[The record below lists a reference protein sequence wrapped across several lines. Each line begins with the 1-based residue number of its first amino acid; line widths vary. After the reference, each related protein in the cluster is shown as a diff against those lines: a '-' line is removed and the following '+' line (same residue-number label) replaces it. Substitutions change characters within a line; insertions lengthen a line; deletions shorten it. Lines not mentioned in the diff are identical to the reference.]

1 MPLSGS
7 KREITLCFGMNIF
20 IKKNYF
26 VITLYNS
33 NYLYFLYYNYSVKA
47 GAFTGACQQY
57 DQNGASI
64 STVLI
69 SL

>member
-7 KREITLCFGMNIF
+7 KREITLYFEMNIF

-47 GAFTGACQQY
+47 GAFTGAC
-57 DQNGASI
+57 
-64 STVLI
+64 
-69 SL
+69 